1 MKFDICVG
9 NPPYQGNGDPL
20 YMRITKSIYDN
31 NMDENS
37 VMCMINP
44 TALVDNKYEDSKNYK
59 LYHREYEY
67 LKLVDFYYDPSIRG
81 TFTSVNINNDI
92 GIFTYKKVNEE
103 DKSIFSNWVKKRRF
117 GDDYVEEEKIIKIC
131 KKYPQKMTSFGGY
144 KNITFSNPYRREEVI
159 ETLNSPY
166 YVVTSYNRGNQDKKT
181 GGIKWDWTTVLND
194 INLVVQTNVINKRWN
209 VFGFD
214 DREEAIKWIKW
225 LNTDFIQF
233 LILFYKT
240 QLSNDKIL
248 YDNLPQPPESG
259 DFSDESL
266 MEKFKLT
273 EDQMTIIHNKITN
286 REFGYR
292 TKHSSYFVSDYNK
305 AGYRMPSIEL
315 DGTEETLLKF
325 IEELNRI
332 NDGVDASSYVPE
344 EEEGQEEYSEIEY
357 AEPEDSSPS
366 GSEPS
371 KTVLDN

>member
-1 MKFDICVG
+1 MKFDIVVG

-20 YMRITKSIYDN
+20 YMQITKAAYDTVL
-31 NMDENS
+31 DENS

-67 LKLVDFYYDPSIRG
+67 LKLVDFYYNPSIRG

-233 LILFYKT
+233 IILFYKT

-248 YDNLPQPPESG
+248 YDNLPQPPTSG
-259 DFSDESL
+259 DFSDETL
-266 MEKFKLT
+266 MKEFGLT
-273 EDQMTIIHNKITN
+273 EDQMKHIHKKMKDYGWKT
-286 REFGYR
+286 RELIPDH
-292 TKHSSYFVSDYNK
+292 KESSLLQFIDDLNNGK
-305 AGYRMPSIEL
+305 AKL
-315 DGTEETLLKF
+315 
-325 IEELNRI
+325 
-332 NDGVDASSYVPE
+332 PE
-344 EEEGQEEYSEIEY
+344 SKKGKKKES
-357 AEPEDSSPS
+357 DSSPS
-366 GSEPS
+366 GSVSS
-371 KTVLDN
+371 KTVLEII